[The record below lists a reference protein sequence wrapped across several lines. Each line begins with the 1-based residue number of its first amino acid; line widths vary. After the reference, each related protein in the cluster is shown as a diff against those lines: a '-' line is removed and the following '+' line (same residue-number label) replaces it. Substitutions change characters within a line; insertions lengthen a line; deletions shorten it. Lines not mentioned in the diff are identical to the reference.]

1 MNFRH
6 ELLNMLH
13 SAPESRISLA
23 EQLEVTRPYITK
35 LTNALLAEGVIEQT
49 EQLSSGGG
57 RPRTLL
63 AVRKRQYF
71 SLNIMVRELTVEAT
85 INDYHTGEMALAAET
100 MTFSAPVTLTLFIET
115 VQGLVIRLCRVAGIE
130 AGRLKHVGI
139 ALQGGIEQDTGVVKW
154 CPAFVERDI
163 PLKAQLM
170 LATALSVAVV
180 NIAWCS
186 SYMLAKTGML
196 KGSWI
201 ALMPGLGSLGFGYY
215 INGKPVF
222 GDNGFYPEIVHLPY
236 PGGLEKAFSFNGEP
250 DDQQVSSSIDAL
262 LFAIHCTAPVHNIK
276 QVVLTGEFF
285 DDVPAD
291 FIPHIVARL
300 ASHPSPH
307 INTLQL
313 RYIKTQ
319 RFYSMKGLVRL
330 SSDAITPLIG

>member
-85 INDYHTGEMALAAET
+85 INDYHTGELALAAET
-100 MTFSAPVTLTLFIET
+100 MAFSAPVTLARFISH
-115 VQGLVIRLCRVAGIE
+115 VQDLATRLCRTAGID
-130 AGRLKHVGI
+130 AARLKHIGI

-170 LATALSVAVV
+170 LATVLSVTVV

-186 SYMLAKTGML
+186 SYMLAKTERL
-196 KGSWI
+196 TGSWI
-201 ALMPGLGSLGFGYY
+201 ALMPGFGSLGFGYY
-215 INGKPVF
+215 IDGKPVF
-222 GDNGFYPEIVHLPY
+222 GANGFYPEIVHLPY
-236 PGGLEKAFSFNGEP
+236 PGGLEKAFALDGDP
-250 DDQQVSSSIDAL
+250 DHQQIAASIDAL

-276 QVVLTGEFF
+276 QVILTGEFF

-330 SSDAITPLIG
+330 SSDAITPLID

>member
-6 ELLNMLH
+6 QLLNILH

-35 LTNALLAEGVIEQT
+35 LTNALLEEGVIEQT

-63 AVRKRQYF
+63 AARKRQYF
-71 SLNIMVRELTVEAT
+71 SLNIMVRELTLEAT
-85 INDYHTGEMALAAET
+85 LNDYHTGEPSLTTEQITFDTPVSLPLFIAQVQALAA
-100 MTFSAPVTLTLFIET
+100 
-115 VQGLVIRLCRVAGIE
+115 RLCHHAGID
-130 AGRLKHVGI
+130 AARLKHIGI

-154 CPAFVERDI
+154 CPAFLERDI
-163 PLKAQLM
+163 PLKSQLM
-170 LATALSVAVV
+170 AASALSVAVV

-186 SYMLAKTGML
+186 SYMLAKTERL
-196 KGSWI
+196 TGSWI
-201 ALMPGLGSLGFGYY
+201 ALMPGFGSLGFGYY
-215 INGKPVF
+215 VDGKPVF

-236 PGGLEKAFSFNGEP
+236 PGGLEKAFAFSGQP
-250 DDQQVSSSIDAL
+250 DDQHIAASSDAL

-276 QVVLTGEFF
+276 QVILTGEFF

-291 FIPHIVARL
+291 FIPHIAERL
-300 ASHPSPH
+300 TSHPSPH